1 MVMPREWLRGAGT
14 AVFLM
19 LAVAVAVGCGEQ
31 RPTAT
36 VAVSP
41 TPSPTDEPATATSLP
56 QATPSPG
63 STPSPLSTRTPS
75 SPTFTPLPTF
85 TPIPDAAPTATP
97 TYEEAIRERIR
108 RFDWNRSE
116 DVDQALKDS
125 LTDDLHY
132 LAVEFWELFDVLLEK
147 EWIASSHYAR
157 DMEVVEALIGFITET
172 TRSYG
177 SDAVAM
183 QVLAMPFLDDPDEDD
198 VEILSALYTFA
209 QRGEERMLPFLDQ
222 LTVDGIVVDDWNYLD
237 LFFPYLKVNEPEI
250 RESIDGYIEQH
261 DFSEETMQDLARLGA
276 IYPEVFWALT
286 DSLSAYVILPRT
298 QTAYD
303 LANIDVQTAERAMR
317 LRFNRTGAYLGVVW
331 DVLIAATKVDSATVN
346 EILDRYSAFSELP
359 HPVQL
364 DLALQLMPLSD
375 PSFMAT
381 LSDFDWYR
389 DGVPDV
395 SFTEENLDTGTSV
408 YQELSPEGWAIVYL
422 LGEAIP
428 ERSDAFEK
436 LVEEPWLSD
445 DLTTNELSAL
455 QLLTWGM
462 EPTMVLRL
470 LDMAFLDDISSED
483 VDALDALSN
492 ARFIFIDDGNLLIDE
507 ILSYPQISG
516 ELTDSNLRYVQEAIE
531 EAEERIE
538 RDY

>member
-1 MVMPREWLRGAGT
+1 M
-14 AVFLM
+14 
-19 LAVAVAVGCGEQ
+19 
-31 RPTAT
+31 
-36 VAVSP
+36 
-41 TPSPTDEPATATSLP
+41 
-56 QATPSPG
+56 
-63 STPSPLSTRTPS
+63 
-75 SPTFTPLPTF
+75 
-85 TPIPDAAPTATP
+85 
-97 TYEEAIRERIR
+97 
-108 RFDWNRSE
+108 
-116 DVDQALKDS
+116 DQALKDS

-132 LAVEFWELFDVLLEK
+132 LAGEFRELFDALLER
-147 EWIASSHYAR
+147 EWIASSHYAS
-157 DMEVVEALIGFITET
+157 DMEVVEALIGFITGT

-177 SDAVAM
+177 SDVIAM

-237 LFFPYLKVNEPEI
+237 LFFPYLKANEPEI
-250 RESIDGYIEQH
+250 RESIDGYVEQLE
-261 DFSEETMQDLARLGA
+261 FSEGQMQDLAQLGA
-276 IYPEVFWALT
+276 IYPDVYWALT
-286 DSLSAYVILPRT
+286 DNSPVYDILPRP

-303 LANIDVQTAERAMR
+303 LANADVQTAERAMR
-317 LRFNRTGAYLGVVW
+317 LRFNRIGVNLDVVW

-359 HPVQL
+359 HPVQV

-428 ERSDAFEK
+428 ERSDVFEK
-436 LVEEPWLSD
+436 LVEKPWLSD
-445 DLTTNELSAL
+445 DVTSNELSAL
-455 QLLTWGM
+455 RLLTRM
-462 EPTMVLRL
+462 QPVMVLRL
-470 LDMAFLDDISSED
+470 LDMEFLDDISPED
-483 VDALDALSN
+483 VDVLDALRR
-492 ARFIFIDDGNLLIDE
+492 ARFISGNLLIDE

-531 EAEERIE
+531 ELKVRIE
-538 RDY
+538 REEEG

>member
-1 MVMPREWLRGAGT
+1 MVMPREWLRGAGI

-19 LAVAVAVGCGEQ
+19 LAAAVAVGCGEQ

-56 QATPSPG
+56 QATPSPE

-75 SPTFTPLPTF
+75 PPTFTPLPTF

-97 TYEEAIRERIR
+97 TYEEAIRERIW

-132 LAVEFWELFDVLLEK
+132 LAVEFRELFDVLLEK
-147 EWIASSHYAR
+147 EWIASSHYAP

-303 LANIDVQTAERAMR
+303 LANIDVQTAERAMW

-470 LDMAFLDDISSED
+470 LDMEFLDDISSED

>member
-75 SPTFTPLPTF
+75 PPTFTPLPTF
-85 TPIPDAAPTATP
+85 TPIPDAAPTSAP

-132 LAVEFWELFDVLLEK
+132 LAVEFRELFDALLEK
-147 EWIASSHYAR
+147 EWIASSHYAS
-157 DMEVVEALIGFITET
+157 DIEVVEALIGFITGT

-359 HPVQL
+359 HPVQV

-381 LSDFDWYR
+381 LSNFDWYR

-483 VDALDALSN
+483 VDALMALSN